1 MPVYKDEKRGTWYV
15 RFKQKDWTGQ
25 TRAIWKRGFSSKREA
40 VQWEL
45 DYKIRQKGSLNMTFA
60 QFVDVYKQDRINR
73 IKESTMTTKENI
85 ISIHIVPYFGAKKIS
100 DITPADIIKWQN
112 HIMSRTDKKG
122 KKFSKSF
129 LKTIHNQLSAI
140 LNHAVKYYGLSSNPA
155 QTVGNMGTD
164 KGIEMNYLTLEEYRK
179 LADVLM
185 DEPVFYYAI
194 EVLYWC
200 GIREGELLALEAGD
214 FDFEKKTLSITKTF
228 QRIKG
233 RDMITSPKTIK
244 SRRVITVPEFLC
256 EEIRDYINM
265 SYGGEKL
272 GRLFP
277 ISKSGLT
284 IALKR
289 ALNKAGLK
297 EIRVHDLRHSHV
309 SLLISQGYSA
319 VSIADRVGHESID
332 ITYRYAHLFPS
343 DRKEMA
349 DRLNELKG

>member
-1 MPVYKDEKRGTWYV
+1 
-15 RFKQKDWTGQ
+15 
-25 TRAIWKRGFSSKREA
+25 
-40 VQWEL
+40 
-45 DYKIRQKGSLNMTFA
+45 
-60 QFVDVYKQDRINR
+60 
-73 IKESTMTTKENI
+73 
-85 ISIHIVPYFGAKKIS
+85 
-100 DITPADIIKWQN
+100 
-112 HIMSRTDKKG
+112 
-122 KKFSKSF
+122 
-129 LKTIHNQLSAI
+129 
-140 LNHAVKYYGLSSNPA
+140 
-155 QTVGNMGTD
+155 
-164 KGIEMNYLTLEEYRK
+164 
-179 LADVLM
+179 
-185 DEPVFYYAI
+185 
-194 EVLYWC
+194 
-200 GIREGELLALEAGD
+200 
-214 FDFEKKTLSITKTF
+214 
-228 QRIKG
+228 
-233 RDMITSPKTIK
+233 MITSPKTIK

-289 ALNKAGLK
+289 ALNKAGLT

>member
-45 DYKIRQKGSLNMTFA
+45 DYKSKQKGSLNMTLA
-60 QFVDVYKQDRINR
+60 QFVDIYKEDRANR
-73 IKESTMTTKENI
+73 IKESTMVTKENI
-85 ISIHIVPYFGAKKIS
+85 IDFHIVPYFGSKKMA
-100 DITPADIIKWQN
+100 DITPADVIKWQN
-112 HIMSRTDKKG
+112 FIMSKTDRNG

-129 LKTIHNQLSAI
+129 LKTIHNQLSA
-140 LNHAVKYYGLSSNPA
+140 LMNHAVKYYGLSSNPA

-179 LADVLM
+179 LAEVLM
-185 DEPVFYYAI
+185 DEPMFYYAV

-200 GIREGELLALEAGD
+200 GIREGELLALEADD
-214 FDFEKKTLSITKTF
+214 FDFEKRTLSITKTF
-228 QRIKG
+228 QRIRGK
-233 RDMITSPKTIK
+233 DTISSPKTNK
-244 SRRVITVPEFLC
+244 SRRTITVPEFLC
-256 EEIRDYINM
+256 EEIKDYIGM
-265 SYGGEKL
+265 MYDGEKM

-284 IALKR
+284 IAFKR
-289 ALNKAGLK
+289 ALKKAGLK

-343 DRKEMA
+343 DKREMA

>member
-85 ISIHIVPYFGAKKIS
+85 ISIHIVPYFETRRIS

-112 HIMSRTDKKG
+112 HIMSRTGKKG

-228 QRIKG
+228 PRIKAE
-233 RDMITSPKTIK
+233 T
-244 SRRVITVPEFLC
+244 
-256 EEIRDYINM
+256 
-265 SYGGEKL
+265 
-272 GRLFP
+272 
-277 ISKSGLT
+277 
-284 IALKR
+284 
-289 ALNKAGLK
+289 
-297 EIRVHDLRHSHV
+297 
-309 SLLISQGYSA
+309 
-319 VSIADRVGHESID
+319 
-332 ITYRYAHLFPS
+332 
-343 DRKEMA
+343 
-349 DRLNELKG
+349 